1 MSRFRFREFV
11 DISTNLICCFAR
23 ANGGN
28 TAMIFALTATTVLV
42 SGGAGLDLSRTI
54 YDKNRAAAA
63 LDSAALAVGVAD
75 TSEDLSNS
83 ELTDIA
89 QNVFDANFASS
100 GLGSA
105 DPVVVTQNAG
115 SISLSVIG
123 TVPTTLLQL
132 IGINTFPYTFVNEVS
147 AGSTA
152 LEVALVLDN
161 TGSMSGSKLASLK
174 SAAKE
179 LVDTLSGGDTSPERL
194 WFSVIPFA
202 QTVRLDTDVALAGN
216 WMDEECRSSVSQL
229 NFDNGMCAYT
239 VLETMHSNTTW
250 AGCVEAR
257 PGDLATNDTA
267 PVYGTPDTLFVPYFQ
282 PDEPDDGDV
291 GAGGEGVDDD
301 YSDDYLEDGSIHDY
315 IEASGYGRGG
325 YGGGYYMPPVIGSG
339 IIPVSGYGG
348 GGFYMPAIG
357 GGEGG
362 FYIPVGGKGGYGGS
376 GSGGSGQPGSDEL
389 TRLRDSSKYENQ
401 NKYNQ
406 VNENCAHM
414 EPILPLSNDM
424 KEVKLSIDR
433 MTADGYTH
441 IPFGAVWGWRTLSPT
456 EPFSEG
462 VEYDDDSTRKVLIIM
477 TDGENTMPSQSTMNK
492 SRYTAFGYVRQGR
505 LGTTTSTSAAADKLD
520 DMLLEVCD
528 NAKDNDI
535 LVYTI
540 GFAINSSNV
549 QSLLNECASE
559 EDMYFNSPSAS
570 ALQSAFG
577 QIATDLSNLRL
588 TK

>member
-1 MSRFRFREFV
+1 MSRFRFRELAY
-11 DISTNLICCFAR
+11 ISTNLMRRFAG
-23 ANGGN
+23 ATGGN
-28 TAMIFALTATTVLV
+28 TAMIFALTATTLLTA
-42 SGGAGLDLSRTI
+42 GGAGLDLSRTI
-54 YDKNRAAAA
+54 YVKNRSAAA
-63 LDSAALAVGVAD
+63 LDAAALAVGVAD
-75 TSEDLSNS
+75 ASEDLSNS
-83 ELTDIA
+83 ELTALA
-89 QNVFDANFASS
+89 QDVFDANYGSS
-100 GLGSA
+100 SMGTT
-105 DPVVVTQNAG
+105 DPVAVTQANE
-115 SISLSVIG
+115 SISLSVSG
-123 TVPTTLLQL
+123 VVPTTLLQL
-132 IGINTFPYTFVNEVS
+132 VGQNSLSYTFVNEVAS
-147 AGSTA
+147 ASTS

-161 TGSMSGSKLASLK
+161 TGSMSGSKLAALK
-174 SAAKE
+174 RAAKE
-179 LVDTLSGGDTSPERL
+179 LIETLSGGKNNPEQL
-194 WFSVIPFA
+194 SFSVIPFA
-202 QTVRLDTDVALAGN
+202 QTVRLNPATALAGN
-216 WMDEECRSSVSQL
+216 WIDEECRSSISQL
-229 NFDNGMCAYT
+229 NFDDGMCAHT
-239 VLETMHSNTTW
+239 VLPTMRRTAW

-257 PGDLATNDTA
+257 PGDLATDDTA
-267 PVYGTPDTLFVPYFQ
+267 PSYGTADTLFVPYFQ
-282 PDEPDDGDV
+282 PDEPDRGDR
-291 GAGGEGVDDD
+291 GAGNRTVDRG
-301 YSDDYLEDGSIHDY
+301 YLNDYLEDGSIHNY
-315 IEASGYGRGG
+315 IAPSRSRRRGSRGG
-325 YGGGYYMPPVIGSG
+325 GSSN
-339 IIPVSGYGG
+339 P
-348 GGFYMPAIG
+348 
-357 GGEGG
+357 
-362 FYIPVGGKGGYGGS
+362 
-376 GSGGSGQPGSDEL
+376 GQRGSDEL
-389 TRLRDSSKYENQ
+389 TRLMDSTKYVNQ

-424 KEVKLSIDR
+424 QEVKLSINR

-456 EPFSEG
+456 EPFGEG

-559 EDMYFNSPSAS
+559 EDTYFNSPSAS